1 MQQKYMLVYMNSVMA
16 HVCNFT
22 FLLWLVRKKSISKQ
36 VYILHQIKLTKFVS
50 LIKLVNHISNYFNAF
65 TAFILR
71 LHFFNDSYI
80 LTRSRMRI
88 TLLTR
93 PLLKWRINM

>member
-22 FLLWLVRKKSISKQ
+22 L
-36 VYILHQIKLTKFVS
+36 KLTKFVS

-71 LHFFNDSYI
+71 LHVF
-80 LTRSRMRI
+80 
-88 TLLTR
+88 
-93 PLLKWRINM
+93 